1 MSGHTERRG
10 EREIE
15 IDFETIESQLALRRL
30 YTRQKPRTS
39 SHLPLPPP
47 LYTTSP
53 RSLLHHLWPSRPDRG
68 PLISTPPCH
77 EWHRHSSQTCSRY
90 QQIHRYCFPFSV
102 FNQWT
107 RGLRCRVCGFV
118 CVCVFVCFCVCMC
131 VGGWVVMLPWRVPCS
146 PEKGF
151 LKKRGMP
158 ARCTSVGVMLGV
170 GVGVGVRVCA
180 L

>member
-68 PLISTPPCH
+68 PQTHITPPPVTNGIAI
-77 EWHRHSSQTCSRY
+77 RHKHVQDTSRSTDIVFHFRSSISGPVDCAA
-90 QQIHRYCFPFSV
+90 
-102 FNQWT
+102 
-107 RGLRCRVCGFV
+107 V
-118 CVCVFVCFCVCMC
+118 CVCLCVCVSLC
-131 VGGWVVMLPWRVPCS
+131 AFVSVCVWVGGDAPL
-146 PEKGF
+146 
-151 LKKRGMP
+151 
-158 ARCTSVGVMLGV
+158 ACTLLS
-170 GVGVGVRVCA
+170 
-180 L
+180 